1 MAVSG
6 KHLALA
12 LLVGGVGAVRLCALE
27 WVSERFVGATRPLQ
41 STLDVAFGFK
51 NTSDRPVSIRAVQT
65 NCDCLAAG
73 PNKLTYAPGEAG
85 VITARFT
92 VGDRYGPYERV
103 ITVQTDDG
111 AEPKRLIVQVE
122 VPEPATTSPTILM
135 WSIGSAADEKT
146 IELRTA
152 AGVHLDFA
160 EVFPS
165 TPDFRVRLET
175 VTAGQHFRLHVAPV
189 RTSAPANAALRAKGT
204 TPDGQVVV
212 ISAYANVR

>member
-6 KHLALA
+6 KNLALA
-12 LLVGGVGAVRLCALE
+12 LLVVGVGAVRLCALD
-27 WVSERFVGATRPLQ
+27 WVSDRFVGATRPLQ

-51 NTSDRPVSIRAVQT
+51 NTSERPVTIRAVQT

-92 VGDRYGPYERV
+92 VGDRYGPYERA

-111 AEPKRLIVQVE
+111 AEPKRLIVHIE
-122 VPEPATTSPTILM
+122 VPEPATTSPTILV
-135 WSIGSAADEKT
+135 WPIGAPTDEKK
-146 IELRTA
+146 IDLRSA
-152 AGVHLDFA
+152 AGVHIDFT

-165 TPDFRVRLET
+165 NPDFRVRLET
-175 VTAGQHFRLHVAPV
+175 VTAGRHYRLHVAPIG
-189 RTSAPANAALRAKGT
+189 TGAPANAALRAKGT